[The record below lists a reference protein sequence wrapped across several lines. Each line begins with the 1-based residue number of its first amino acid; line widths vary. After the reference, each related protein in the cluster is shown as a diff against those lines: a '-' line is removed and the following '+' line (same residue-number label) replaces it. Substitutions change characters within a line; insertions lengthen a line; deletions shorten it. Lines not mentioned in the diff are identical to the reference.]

1 VIDKNTGEYVALL
14 TSPISWSTEHP
25 KVPITVI
32 PDNNDVGILSQDPN
46 FDIELG
52 GFYIQNTGRGYKV
65 PTINIIDKDTGL
77 KNGEVEAVVV
87 DGRIVDLKIKNSGTN
102 FKRIPRIEII
112 DNGKSK
118 LLTELESELRRRGLS
133 SNIRQKGD
141 KPK

>member
-1 VIDKNTGEYVALL
+1 MDY
-14 TSPISWSTEHP
+14 P

-32 PDNNDVGILSQDPN
+32 PDNNNVGILSQDPD

-52 GFYIQNTGRGYKV
+52 GFYIQNTGRGYRV

-77 KNGEVEAVVV
+77 KNGEVEPVVV

-102 FKRIPRIEII
+102 FKRIPRIEVV
-112 DNGKSK
+112 DNGRSK
-118 LLTELESELRRRGLS
+118 LLKDLESELEKRGLA